1 MHTLNVEK
9 SRWTAREISLTAAMT
24 AVVFLLTFVPKI
36 PSLWAMPIWEM
47 RPSL

>member
-24 AVVFLLTFVPKI
+24 AVVFLLTCWRI
-36 PSLWAMPIWEM
+36 LWEDFPCG
-47 RPSL
+47 